1 MYTLIIS
8 TIVVL
13 ITSFFCSLT
22 ESILLSLNPL
32 TINKLKKRQP
42 HAAEA
47 WTRMKRNISRPIAA
61 ILILNTI
68 AHTGGATVAGGAFTE
83 IFGKHALWIFSAIFT
98 LTILLGTEILPKIIG
113 VTFRDTL
120 APLVAQPLLTMTN
133 LLRPLIYVIEIM
145 FRRLSREHEGD
156 QITTA
161 DIITLASIARSGK
174 VIGLEQ
180 ENIIINAIRLN
191 HTTVE
196 KVMIPA
202 GRVDF
207 IKDTDHI
214 DVILDKALQ
223 SGRTRYPITTTGQS
237 TDISQFINIKGVL
250 PLLRGQ
256 SGQLTLQ
263 RRPLLNVQA
272 TDTLISALKIM
283 LATRQ
288 HMLAVLGKNQK
299 SVGIITL
306 EDISAELL
314 GADIEDFK

>member
-32 TINKLKKRQP
+32 TINKLKKHQP

-47 WTRMKRNISRPIAA
+47 WTRMKRNIGRPIAA

-68 AHTGGATVAGGAFTE
+68 ANIGGATVAGGAFTE
-83 IFGKHALWIFSAIFT
+83 IFGKHSLWIFSTLFT

-113 VTFRDTL
+113 VTFRDKL
-120 APLVAQPLLTMTN
+120 APFVAQPLATVTN
-133 LLRPLIYVIEIM
+133 LLRPLIYVIETM

-161 DIITLASIARSGK
+161 DIITLASIARSGR

-196 KVMIPA
+196 RVMIPS
-202 GRVDF
+202 GQVDF
-207 IKDTDHI
+207 IHDTDHI

-223 SGRTRYPITTTGQS
+223 SGRTRYPITSTGQS
-237 TDISQFINIKGVL
+237 SDISHFINIKGVL
-250 PLLRGQ
+250 PLLKGQ

-263 RRPLLNVQA
+263 RRPLLNVHA
-272 TDTLISALKIM
+272 NDTLISALKIM
-283 LATRQ
+283 LTNHQ
-288 HMLAVLGKNQK
+288 HMLAVLGKNNK
-299 SVGIITL
+299 CVGIITL